1 MEFGGR
7 EVSGI
12 SPDGRATHT
21 VSDDEEYDDHK
32 ETTQDQE
39 PDFNMRDIAI
49 MHMAK
54 KNLSFEL
61 EYIQIVSQ
69 SLSGINASDQF
80 SEFSKQ
86 MNENPML
93 ALAEES
99 KAAVRFAEE
108 GPKKLSK
115 DEETKQSKLRNFL

>member
-7 EVSGI
+7 EISGV
-12 SPDGRATHT
+12 SPDGRGTHT
-21 VSDDEEYDDHK
+21 VSDDEDE
-32 ETTQDQE
+32 ETNMENQQDTD
-39 PDFNMRDIAI
+39 PNFNMRDMAI

-80 SEFSKQ
+80 SDYSK
-86 MNENPML
+86 
-93 ALAEES
+93 
-99 KAAVRFAEE
+99 
-108 GPKKLSK
+108 
-115 DEETKQSKLRNFL
+115 